1 MTPEEKEIE
10 EAAIEFARR
19 NRASLARTIADTSI
33 FVPEDYPITVFMA
46 GSPGAGKTEISK
58 ALVEIFEADGKD
70 PLNQR
75 VLRIDPDDFRGLIPG
90 YTGCNSYLFQR
101 AVTKILEKVLDRA
114 FEKHISFIL
123 DGTMAN
129 LDVAKRN
136 IDRVAKSRI
145 FAQIVYVYQRPELAW
160 QFVRAREITEGRNIP
175 MDEFVRQY
183 LAARRNI
190 IEIRRSY
197 GEELKVHLIIKNT
210 DGTNQ
215 TYEGGV
221 TVDQIDALI
230 PETYDHGELV
240 ELLTEAEKNEC
251 S

>member
-1 MTPEEKEIE
+1 MTPIEIAIE
-10 EAAIEFARR
+10 EAAFEFARV
-19 NRASLARTIADTSI
+19 NRAALARDIADTSI
-33 FVPEDYPITVFMA
+33 FTPEDYPVTVFMA

-58 ALVEIFEADGKD
+58 ALVEIIEGGGDGLKA
-70 PLNQR
+70 QR
-75 VLRIDPDDFRGLIPG
+75 VLRIDPDEFRSLIPG
-90 YTGCNSYLFQR
+90 YTGSNSFLFQR

-114 FEKHISFIL
+114 FEKRISFIL

-129 LDVAKRN
+129 INVARRN
-136 IDRVAKSRI
+136 IDRVLGNRRA
-145 FAQIVYVYQRPELAW
+145 AQIMYVYQRPELAW

-175 MDEFVRQY
+175 TDEFVRQY

-197 GEELKVHLIIKNT
+197 SENLIVNLLVKNT
-210 DGTNQ
+210 DGTDGE
-215 TYEGGV
+215 YEGDV
-221 TVDQIDALI
+221 TVDQIDDLL
-230 PETYDHGELV
+230 PETYDHAGLI

>member
-1 MTPEEKEIE
+1 MTPEEKATE
-10 EAAIEFARR
+10 EAAFEFARA
-19 NRASLARTIADTSI
+19 NRASLARAIADTSI
-33 FVPEDYPITVFMA
+33 FAPEDFPITVFMA

-58 ALVEIFEADGKD
+58 AFVEFFEEGDEEYEA
-70 PLNQR
+70 QR
-75 VLRIDPDDFRGLIPG
+75 VLRIDPDDFRTLIPG

-114 FEKHISFIL
+114 FEKRISFIL

-129 LDVAKRN
+129 MGVARRN
-136 IDRVAKSRI
+136 IDRVLGNRR
-145 FAQIVYVYQRPELAW
+145 FAQIMYVYQRPELAW
-160 QFVRAREITEGRNIP
+160 QFVRAREITEGRHIP

-190 IEIRRSY
+190 VDVRQSY
-197 GEELKVHLIIKNT
+197 GEHLVVNLLIKNT
-210 DGTNQ
+210 DGTDAA
-215 TYEGGV
+215 YAGDV
-221 TVDQIDALI
+221 TVDQIDDLI
-230 PETYDHGELV
+230 PETYDHLELI